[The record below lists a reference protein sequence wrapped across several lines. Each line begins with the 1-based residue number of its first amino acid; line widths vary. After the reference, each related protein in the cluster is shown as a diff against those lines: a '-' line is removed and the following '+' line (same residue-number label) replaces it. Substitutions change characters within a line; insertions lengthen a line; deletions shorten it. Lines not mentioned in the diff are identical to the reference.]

1 MSVCSAVTVCG
12 TVKIKMHLW
21 VMKAGV
27 MLLDKSIKLICVLTC
42 GFVSFSADV
51 LSGRRHY
58 YLGTLRKIKCCLNVV
73 FTIYWF

>member
-1 MSVCSAVTVCG
+1 MLRRKKKSHQETFVVRLCSAVTVCG

-21 VMKAGV
+21 AMKAGV

-51 LSGRRHY
+51 LSGRHHY
-58 YLGTLRKIKCCLNVV
+58 YWVL
-73 FTIYWF
+73 

>member
-1 MSVCSAVTVCG
+1 
-12 TVKIKMHLW
+12 
-21 VMKAGV
+21 MKAGV

-51 LSGRRHY
+51 LSGRHHY
-58 YLGTLRKIKCCLNVV
+58 YLGTLRKRKCCLNVV